1 MIKPLKIYLGDLTY
15 DTVTL
20 ATEAFPLNVGYIAS
34 YCKERFGNDVDIKI
48 FKYISK
54 LEKAIIEY
62 PPDILGLSNYCWS
75 HNVSLEM
82 FKMLSQ
88 RKPYALKI
96 WGGPNF
102 PIDIP
107 SQEEF
112 MEKHTE
118 IDAYVPVDGEVGFS
132 NIIEQVLQLDS
143 LEQMREKIMDKPID
157 GCVTRNVT
165 GEMQY
170 SIPTIRIKKLDE
182 IPSPY
187 TTGLLDEFFDGKL
200 TPMIQTNR
208 GCPFHCTFCT
218 DGKDEVDQ
226 VNMFSLDRVRSEIN
240 YISER
245 VPKNT
250 RSLHISD
257 LNFGMYPRDQEI
269 CDELANMQE
278 KFDYPKF
285 IKCTTGKNQREK
297 IVKAIKKLSSS
308 LRITMSVQSL
318 DKQVLTNIR
327 RSNISVDQMLELYP
341 AIKDAGLQ
349 TTSEVILGL
358 PGETY
363 QNHIE
368 TVRGLIR
375 ARMDEVVVHTCML
388 LDGSEMK
395 TPLERKKWDLKT
407 KFRVIQRDFAK
418 LSNEKNVVEIEEVV
432 VSSNTLTFEEYVEL
446 RLLALVIFVTN
457 KGIVFEPIIKFL
469 RQNNI
474 DVFDLY
480 YKMMKEINNA
490 PEKVFIVSKRF
501 KEATVNELWDS
512 PEEILENYQKDS
524 EYKKLLS
531 GEDGTQVI
539 YHFLTEVITSCMDE
553 WVEHV
558 INTAYNLLKKSLDSD
573 KKTEMQF
580 KSISDYCRGLSHNV
594 MGNDRMKTN
603 PEYEFNY
610 DVKKWVNEKNDSNI
624 EKFKISPTKFSF
636 TLSEEQFNVV
646 QDNIEV
652 YGDSQIGKSKALKMI
667 PIQKLW
673 RFPVLIYKNKKIEE
687 NISYI

>member
-1 MIKPLKIYLGDLTY
+1 MTKPLKIYLGDLTY

-34 YCKERFGNDVDIKI
+34 YCKKLFGDYVDIKI
-48 FKYISK
+48 FKYIPK
-54 LEKAIIEY
+54 LEKAIRES

-82 FKMLSQ
+82 FRMLSQ
-88 RKPYALKI
+88 KKPYALKI

-112 MEKHTE
+112 MKKHTE
-118 IDAYVPVDGEVGFS
+118 VDAYVPIDGEVGFS
-132 NIIEQVLQLDS
+132 NIIERILQLDS

-170 SIPTIRIKKLDE
+170 SIPTIRIKGLDE

-218 DGKDEVDQ
+218 DGKDDVDQ

-257 LNFGMYPRDQEI
+257 LNFGMYSRDQEI

-297 IVKAIKKLSSS
+297 IIKAIRKLSNS

-341 AIKDAGLQ
+341 AIKNAGLQ

-418 LSNEKNVVEIEEVV
+418 LSNGKNVVEIEEVV
-432 VSSNTLTFEEYVEL
+432 VSSKTLTFEEYVEL
-446 RLLALVIFVTN
+446 RVLAWVIFVTN

-480 YKMMKEINNA
+480 YKMMKEITNA

-501 KEATVNELWDS
+501 KEATINELWDS

-553 WVEHV
+553 WVEYV
-558 INTAYNLLKKSLDSD
+558 INTAQNLLKKSSSFD
-573 KKTEMQF
+573 KKIEIQF

-603 PEYEFNY
+603 PEYEFHY
-610 DVKKWVNEKNDSNI
+610 DVKKWVNEKNDSDI
-624 EKFKISPTKFSF
+624 EKFKILPTKFSF
-636 TLSEEQFNVV
+636 ILSKEQFNIV

-652 YGDSQIGKSKALKMI
+652 YGDSQVGKSKALKMI

-673 RFPVLIYKNKKIEE
+673 RFPTLVYKNKNMEE

>member
-34 YCKERFGNDVDIKI
+34 YCKKLFGDDVDIKI
-48 FKYISK
+48 FKYIPK
-54 LEKAIIEY
+54 LEKAIRES

-82 FKMLSQ
+82 FRILSQ
-88 RKPYALKI
+88 KKPYALKI

-107 SQEEF
+107 SQEKF
-112 MEKHTE
+112 MKEHTE
-118 IDAYVPVDGEVGFS
+118 IDVYVPIDGEVGFS

-157 GCVTRNVT
+157 GCVTRNLI
-165 GEMQY
+165 GKMQY
-170 SIPTIRIKKLDE
+170 SIPTIRIKNLDE

-218 DGKDEVDQ
+218 DGKDEVNQ
-226 VNMFSLDRVRSEIN
+226 VNMFSLDRVHNELD
-240 YISER
+240 YIAKH

-250 RSLHISD
+250 PSLHISD
-257 LNFGMYPRDQEI
+257 LNFGMYQRDQEI
-269 CDELANMQE
+269 CEELAKMQE
-278 KFDYPKF
+278 NVDYPKF

-297 IVKAIKKLSSS
+297 IIKAIRKLSNS

-318 DKQVLTNIR
+318 DEQVLTNIR

-341 AIKDAGLQ
+341 AIKESGLQ

-368 TVRGLIR
+368 TLRGLVR
-375 ARMDEVVVHTCML
+375 ARMDEIVVHTCML

-395 TPLERKKWDLKT
+395 TPKEIEKWKLKT

-418 LSNEKNVVEIEEVV
+418 LNNGKNIVEIEEVV
-432 VSSNTLTFEEYVEL
+432 VGSNTLTFEEYVEL
-446 RLLALVIFVTN
+446 RLLAFIIFVTN

-469 RQNNI
+469 RQNKI

-480 YKMMKEINNA
+480 YKMMKDIKFA
-490 PEKVFIVSKRF
+490 PQKVITVSEGF
-501 KEATVNELWDS
+501 KEATINELWDS

-524 EYKKLLS
+524 EYNKLLS

-539 YHFLTEVITSCMDE
+539 YHFLAEVITTCMDE

-558 INTAYNLLKKSLDSD
+558 INITNSLLKESGVLDE
-573 KKTEMQF
+573 KAERQF
-580 KSISDYCRGLSHNV
+580 RAISDYCRGLSHNV
-594 MGNDRMKTN
+594 MGTDRMKTN
-603 PEYEFNY
+603 PEYEFDY
-610 DVKKWVNEKNDSNI
+610 DVHNWINDKNELNI
-624 EKFKISPTKFSF
+624 EKFRIDPVKLSF
-636 TLSEEQFNVV
+636 IISEEQFKVV
-646 QDNIEV
+646 QNNIDI
-652 YGDSQIGKSKALKMI
+652 YGYSQIGKSKALKMI

-673 RFPVLIYKNKKIEE
+673 RVPVQNK
-687 NISYI
+687 

>member
-34 YCKERFGNDVDIKI
+34 YCKKKFGKEIEIKI

-54 LEKAIIEY
+54 LENAIKES

-75 HNVSLEM
+75 HNISQEM
-82 FKMLSQ
+82 FKLLSQ
-88 RKPYALKI
+88 KKPHALKI

-112 MEKHTE
+112 MNKHSE
-118 IDAYVPVDGEVGFS
+118 IDAYVPVDGEEGFS
-132 NIIEQVLQLDS
+132 NIIAKVLEYDS
-143 LEQMREKIMDKPID
+143 LEQMHEKILEKPID
-157 GCVTRNVT
+157 GTITRNKI
-165 GEMQY
+165 GKMQY

-187 TTGLLDEFFDGKL
+187 LSGLLDEFFDDKL
-200 TPMIQTNR
+200 VPMIQTNR

-218 DGKDEVDQ
+218 DGKDDVNQ
-226 VNMFSLDRVRSEIN
+226 VNMFSLDRVNSEID
-240 YISER
+240 YISKR

-250 RSLHISD
+250 HSLHISD
-257 LNFGMYPRDQEI
+257 LNFGMYSRDIEI
-269 CDELANMQE
+269 CDSLANMQE
-278 KFDYPKF
+278 KVDYPKF

-297 IVKAIKKLSSS
+297 IIKAIRKLSDS

-318 DKQVLTNIR
+318 NDQVLTNIR

-341 AIKDAGLQ
+341 VIKETGLQ

-368 TVRGLIR
+368 TLRGLVC
-375 ARMDEVVVHTCML
+375 AKMDEIVVHTCML
-388 LDGSEMK
+388 LDGSEMA
-395 TPLERKKWDLKT
+395 TPIERKKWNFKT
-407 KFRVIQRDFAK
+407 KFRPIQRDFVK
-418 LSNEKNVVEIEEVV
+418 LSNGKNILEIEEVIV
-432 VSSNTLTFEEYVEL
+432 GSNTLSFEEYVEL
-446 RLLALVIFVTN
+446 RLLAFVTFVTN
-457 KGIVFEPIIKFL
+457 KGIVFEPMIKFL
-469 RQNNI
+469 REKDI

-480 YKMMKEINNA
+480 YKMMKDIPNA
-490 PEKVFIVSKRF
+490 SEKVIITSNRF
-501 KEATVNELWDS
+501 KETTVNELWDS
-512 PEEILENYQKDS
+512 PEEILENYQNDN
-524 EYKKLLS
+524 EYNKLLS

-539 YHFLTEVITSCMDE
+539 YHYLAEVVTSCMDE
-553 WVEHV
+553 WTDHV
-558 INTAYNLLKKSLDSD
+558 IKTAFILLKKSLNFD
-573 KKTEMQF
+573 KKLESQF
-580 KSISDYCRGLSHNV
+580 ESISNYCRGLSHNV
-594 MGNDRMKTN
+594 MGENRQKTN

-610 DVKKWVNEKNDSNI
+610 DIEKYVEEKNNSDI
-624 EKFKISPTKFSF
+624 EKFNISPTKFSF
-636 TLSEEQFNVV
+636 IINDEQFNIV
-646 QDNIEV
+646 QDNIDA
-652 YGDSQIGKSKALKMI
+652 YGNSQIGKSKALKMI

-673 RFPVLIYKNKKIEE
+673 RVPVQIN
-687 NISYI
+687 